1 MSNMQLI
8 FISTSPMAH
17 MHLLL
22 RHNKYTTH
30 IHNMQGHQTPF
41 LLRLRRLGCVTIF
54 YLCLCTNTEYVNS
67 GLMLPGL
74 NAIMGPT
81 GSGKTTYVHN
91 L

>member
-1 MSNMQLI
+1 MLYSTCVHTPTLNMY
-8 FISTSPMAH
+8 M
-17 MHLLL
+17 
-22 RHNKYTTH
+22 
-30 IHNMQGHQTPF
+30 
-41 LLRLRRLGCVTIF
+41 
-54 YLCLCTNTEYVNS
+54 NS